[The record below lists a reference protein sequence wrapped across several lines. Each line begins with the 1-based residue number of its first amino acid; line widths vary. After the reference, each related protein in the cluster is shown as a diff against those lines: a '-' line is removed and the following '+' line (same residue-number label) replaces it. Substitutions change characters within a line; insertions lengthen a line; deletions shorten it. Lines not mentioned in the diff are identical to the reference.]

1 MRAFSNIILA
11 LAACSYWLSASAAPS
26 AFSRRH
32 SRPTVAAKPGLVTR
46 GKNQHRDGSVNNV
59 EENTGA
65 CGEYHNNGE
74 LVVAIGKNLWQKT
87 QGDLNL
93 GITYYD
99 LTFYTSVT
107 GGQGTST
114 MCGRTATVT
123 WQGKSVKVKIVDECE
138 GCDDNSLDLSPTAFE
153 HLADKDAGRLQGIT
167 WSLD

>member
-11 LAACSYWLSASAAPS
+11 LAACSYWLGASAVPS

-32 SRPTVAAKPGLVTR
+32 SRPTVVAKPSLVTR
-46 GKNQHRDGSVNNV
+46 GKNQHRDGSATFYNV

-74 LVVAIGKNLWQKT
+74 LVVAIGKKLWQKT
-87 QGDLNL
+87 Q
-93 GITYYD
+93 
-99 LTFYTSVT
+99 

-114 MCGRTATVT
+114 MCGRIATVT

-153 HLADKDAGRLQGIT
+153 HLAGK
-167 WSLD
+167 